1 MIIDPFPS
9 FYCVVV
15 VKIDFWR
22 LWVVGGGRVKASTVA
37 LLFNATTFTEF
48 SPQLVKNNQN
58 TLRCISAVLQCAS
71 HFPSISSLLQTYNRR
86 SCTTITDIAQHQHG

>member
-22 LWVVGGGRVKASTVA
+22 LWVVGSGRVKASTVV

-58 TLRCISAVLQCAS
+58 TLQSVHSKRNN
-71 HFPSISSLLQTYNRR
+71 FFFFF
-86 SCTTITDIAQHQHG
+86 CTTLYMTKTIN